1 MLRDELLASV
11 PAASAGPVLPVPTP
25 EWGAFDGKLHC
36 RTVSPAELDGLV
48 AADKKEPGCWRA
60 RYAALMIG
68 DGSGNRIFKDEDWK
82 WLAERGVAVVD
93 RFCEAGQRH
102 NGQTE
107 EARTS
112 FLRISPPAGGS
123 GSRPS

>member
-1 MLRDELLASV
+1 MLRDELLSTVPPAST
-11 PAASAGPVLPVPTP
+11 GPVLPVPTP
-25 EWGAFDGKLHC
+25 EWPAFDGKLHC

-60 RYAALMIG
+60 RYASLVIA

-82 WLAERGVAVVD
+82 WLSERGVAVVD

-107 EARTS
+107 ESRTS
-112 FLRISPPAGGS
+112 FLK
-123 GSRPS
+123 GSRPTTAAGSPGS

>member
-1 MLRDELLASV
+1 MLRDELLQSV
-11 PAASAGPVLPVPTP
+11 PPASAGPVLAVPTP
-25 EWGAFDGKLHC
+25 EWAGFDGKLFC
-36 RTVSPAELDGLV
+36 RTVSPAELDALV

-60 RYAALMIG
+60 RYAALVIG
-68 DGSGNRIFKDEDWK
+68 DGSGNRVFREDDWQ
-82 WLAERGVAVVD
+82 WLSDRGVAVVD

-112 FLRISPPAGGS
+112 FLPITVPTAATGSPAS
-123 GSRPS
+123 

>member
-1 MLRDELLASV
+1 MLRDELLKAVPPAST
-11 PAASAGPVLPVPTP
+11 GPVLPVPTP
-25 EWGAFDGKLHC
+25 EWQGFDGKLHC

-48 AADKKEPGCWRA
+48 AVDKKEPGCWRA
-60 RYAALMIG
+60 RYAALVIG
-68 DGSGNRIFKDEDWK
+68 DEAGNRVFRDDDWK
-82 WLAERGVAVVD
+82 WLADRGVAVVD

-112 FLRISPPAGGS
+112 FLKTSAPAGGN
-123 GSRPS
+123 GLPPS